1 MENIEE
7 LAETAKAINGG
18 TGKVTEKD
26 VAQYRRNLLQ
36 AVLNAL
42 NAVMLD
48 NSTAPR
54 LASKLARFRNVI
66 CSEIKAAAADF
77 DNAAPTVFDNAAPTV
92 FGNDGAKDANG
103 NAVADVYSV

>member
-1 MENIEE
+1 MATNVNVN
-7 LAETAKAINGG
+7 LAEIAAKAKAINNG
-18 TGKVTEKD
+18 TAKNSITEKD

-36 AVLNAL
+36 SVLDSL

-66 CSEIKAAAADF
+66 CSEIAAAIKDG
-77 DNAAPTVFDNAAPTV
+77 DNAAPTVFD
-92 FGNDGAKDANG
+92 GEGAKDANG
-103 NAVADVYSV
+103 NTVKDVYTV